1 MCGRRSGCRTDSW
14 AQGSEQKNGEYRS
27 DLSRYGCTNGWS
39 EKFLSRNKFYQRTIR
54 EFRST
59 FFNTCSL
66 AQPEWCRYKFA
77 GDCSLCGEFGHR
89 RPTCPLK
96 ARSLD
101 TVFVRQP
108 ELFQPYRAWLAQL
121 PAHADSPPVM
131 ETVSWLPLLVNEARA
146 HFEPTPLAAA
156 DVAVGVNADVV
167 MACADSSTDSAASV
181 QAEQATGTSPQ
192 CISSMRTTIS
202 PVMTECAAPAIGAG
216 QTGQKKRRRLPGV
229 G

>member
-1 MCGRRSGCRTDSW
+1 MGL
-14 AQGSEQKNGEYRS
+14 QGSEQKNGEYRS
-27 DLSRYGCTNGWS
+27 DLSQYGCTNGWMS
-39 EKFLSRNKFYQRTIR
+39 EKLLSRNKFYQRTIR

-66 AQPEWCRYKFA
+66 AQPEWCRSKFA
-77 GDCSLCGEFGHR
+77 GDCSLCEEFGHR

-108 ELFQPYRAWLAQL
+108 ELFQPYQAWLAQL

-131 ETVSWLPLLVNEARA
+131 ETVSRLPLLGSEAQA
-146 HFEPTPLAAA
+146 HFTPLAAA
-156 DVAVGVNADVV
+156 TDVAAGVTTDVV
-167 MACADSSTDSAASV
+167 MACADSTECAASV
-181 QAEQATGTSPQ
+181 QAEQTTGAIHGSTSSA
-192 CISSMRTTIS
+192 CIGSVLTTVS
-202 PVMTECAAPAIGAG
+202 PVMAECAAPAIGAG